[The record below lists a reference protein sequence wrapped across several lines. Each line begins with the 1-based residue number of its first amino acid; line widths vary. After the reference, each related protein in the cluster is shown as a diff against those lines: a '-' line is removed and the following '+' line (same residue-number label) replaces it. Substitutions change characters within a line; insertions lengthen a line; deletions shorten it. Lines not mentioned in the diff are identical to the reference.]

1 MYAGSDGMVID
12 CAGDLYVAAGQ
23 DVAVINPAG
32 IEVGRINVAG
42 VQAVTN
48 VAFGGTDH
56 RTLFITTL
64 DGSPGIFTVAMPLP
78 GMPY

>member
-1 MYAGSDGMVID
+1 
-12 CAGDLYVAAGQ
+12 
-23 DVAVINPAG
+23 
-32 IEVGRINVAG
+32 VGRINVTG

-48 VAFGGTDH
+48 VAFGGADH

-64 DGSPGIFTVAMPLP
+64 DGTPGVFTVTMPLP